1 MENLENIKKEIQ
13 QIVNQMS
20 ISEIKER
27 IKKDS
32 IKEYKK

>member
-1 MENLENIKKEIQ
+1 MENLENIKKEVQ

-27 IKKDS
+27 IKKDN
-32 IKEYKK
+32 IEE